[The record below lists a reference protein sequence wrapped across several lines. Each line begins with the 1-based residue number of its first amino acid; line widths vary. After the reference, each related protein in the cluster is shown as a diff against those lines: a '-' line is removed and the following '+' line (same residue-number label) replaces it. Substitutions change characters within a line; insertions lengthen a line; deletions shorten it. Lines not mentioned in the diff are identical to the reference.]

1 MSSAWIPYQLS
12 PPSPPPSPQH
22 PPIVV
27 SKEVKVPG
35 GTVFINPSQSREE
48 VGDYVTTEREG
59 QERETSIGVLQ
70 MESSF
75 KEIMI
80 RNGSQHV
87 GEDGQ

>member
-1 MSSAWIPYQLS
+1 MHVFSTNTSIPSPL
-12 PPSPPPSPQH
+12 PPSGPQH
-22 PPIVV
+22 SPIVV

-48 VGDYVTTEREG
+48 VGDYVAKG

-75 KEIMI
+75 DEIMI
-80 RNGSQHV
+80 RNGSQPA